1 MDDDVGDD
9 RKLVEDALARTPG
22 AFARLVE
29 ANQKLVWHMI
39 HRMVQHPEDTREL
52 SQETFIRVHQRLQQ
66 FRFESA
72 LSTWIGRI
80 AFSVAA
86 RHLQRKR
93 IPLVD
98 LSLEDDAGESGLE
111 QVAMAFD
118 LEKAC
123 ADENLFNE
131 VQASL
136 ESLPPVY
143 RTIVTLYHLDELSV
157 AEIAQVTDLPAGTV
171 KSHLYRARRAL
182 RESLEKRLG
191 EFSGIEP
198 AVFSSGSGESA

>member
-1 MDDDVGDD
+1 MEAV
-9 RKLVEDALARTPG
+9 LARTPG
-22 AFARLVE
+22 AFTQLVE

-39 HRMVQHPEDTREL
+39 YRMVQHSEDTREL

-72 LSTWIGRI
+72 LSTWVGRI

-86 RHLQRKR
+86 RHLERKR

-98 LSLEDDAGESGLE
+98 LSADDDGNDTGLE
-111 QVAMAFD
+111 QVAMDFD

-123 ADENLFNE
+123 ADEDLFNE

-136 ESLPPVY
+136 EALPPVY
-143 RTIVTLYHLDELSV
+143 RAIVTLYHLDELSV
-157 AEIAQVTDLPAGTV
+157 AEIAQVTSLPAGTI

-182 RESLEKRLG
+182 RESLENRLG

-198 AVFSSGSGESA
+198 ATATPGSGESA